1 MTGSL
6 VVAIIVIVG
15 FALTLT
21 FGLKASESSDPAGGS
36 ADSAQSALSGAEAQA
51 ARTSIVGGCEGAG
64 GSSTQCACIGDQIA
78 AAGYDTIAELSALR
92 PQIELATRTGDL
104 SGLPAPV
111 AAAYQSCVG

>member
-21 FGLKASESSDPAGGS
+21 FALKATESSDPAGGS
-36 ADSAQSALSGAEAQA
+36 ANSAQSALSGAEAQA
-51 ARTSIVGGCEGAG
+51 ARTSIVASCESAG
-64 GSSTQCACIGDQIA
+64 GSSTQCACIGDQVA

-92 PQIELATRTGDL
+92 PQVELATRTGDI
-104 SGLPAPV
+104 SGLPAPL
-111 AAAYQSCVG
+111 AAAYKGCVS